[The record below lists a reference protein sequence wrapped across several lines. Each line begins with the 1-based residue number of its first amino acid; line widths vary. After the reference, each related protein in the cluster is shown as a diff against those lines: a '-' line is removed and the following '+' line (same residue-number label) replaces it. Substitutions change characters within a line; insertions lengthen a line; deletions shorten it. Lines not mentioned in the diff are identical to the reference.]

1 MGGNLF
7 KLGRITKEKY
17 IKIETEIRQ
26 YLDNKL
32 ANAYRIPRYYAN
44 KADFGDLDI
53 IVNREALENN
63 WEEIRQEIIKDL
75 NIEKYKSNGRV
86 FSTVYQNFQV
96 DYFTTSDRFFQST
109 YNYLSFND
117 LGNLIGKICRRFN
130 LKYGEQGLAYVYRR
144 QLGNYKK
151 DITVTTDFKEIC
163 DFLKLNYDKW
173 QKGFN
178 NLKEIYQWSIASP
191 YFSVEP
197 YLQRS
202 TTLNNRIKHR
212 PTIQKFIQY
221 IEKNNLTKTYNYLEN
236 KAEYIP
242 WIDRSFPNANLIEKI
257 KREKIEEETTK
268 QIIAKFSG
276 KKVIKLIPALSGK
289 ELGEFIVSFKDRFED
304 FQKFVLETDPEEID
318 RNILNYYQ
326 IWK

>member
-144 QLGNYKK
+144 ELGNYKK